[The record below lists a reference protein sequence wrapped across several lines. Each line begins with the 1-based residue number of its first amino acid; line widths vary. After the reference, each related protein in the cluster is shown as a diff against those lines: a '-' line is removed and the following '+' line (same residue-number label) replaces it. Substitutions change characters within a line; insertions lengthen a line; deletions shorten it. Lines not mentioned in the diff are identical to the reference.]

1 MVALADF
8 GCFYFC
14 GGNFVAFLIILAD
27 FLMKLRG
34 LQKNQIFFL
43 DKAYKKAY
51 QYACFQK

>member
-8 GCFYFC
+8 GSFYFC
-14 GGNFVAFLIILAD
+14 GSNFVVFLIILAD
-27 FLMKLRG
+27 FLMKSRG